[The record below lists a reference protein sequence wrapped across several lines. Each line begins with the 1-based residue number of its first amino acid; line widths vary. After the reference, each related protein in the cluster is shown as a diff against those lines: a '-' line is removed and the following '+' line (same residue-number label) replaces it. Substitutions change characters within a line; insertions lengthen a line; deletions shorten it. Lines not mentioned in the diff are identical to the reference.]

1 MRNTDRMDEMQHAS
15 RRMQGLGFFCAVAAA
30 LFLFFSVIS
39 PRIVSSSPALQ
50 QYGEIQE
57 FLGIHSG
64 LMYYTD
70 LKTQQETQNTVRY
83 ALERRSK

>member
-1 MRNTDRMDEMQHAS
+1 MK
-15 RRMQGLGFFCAVAAA
+15 GLGYFCAVAAA

-39 PRIVSSSPALQ
+39 PRIVSSSSALQ
-50 QYGEIQE
+50 QYGDIQE

-70 LKTQQETQNTVRY
+70 LKTQQETQDTVRY
-83 ALERRSK
+83 ALERSAK